1 MLRNNY
7 ILKYNSG
14 NNSSIISKDD
24 SKAEHNDNR
33 KLYLERPLEPAQ
45 IKKIKN
51 QKIFSFVDNIMCNK
65 KINNLLYSTN
75 AKSIASYYIKTK
87 KFLLKQHAPGQISS
101 DNLFRKKTMTLNER
115 IKKEAILEDIKDNIE
130 IYRKNRKRYMTQI
143 VEKDD
148 LFIKSQPK
156 VDKKLKKISSKS
168 VNEIILHGYKR
179 AFDKCLKDS
188 LTKKNFE
195 IIKLNTNDVY
205 GRLYNNY
212 SSTIYSYNTIKNRN
226 KNKNDF
232 YPNKKISRNIRKIHM
247 QESDMNISAPKRT
260 VDYKIKSNISNSG
273 MNQFS
278 STISKRQMR
287 RCCSMISGGP
297 KKIRLKKKINS
308 FKENLRK
315 KFNHKILS
323 FKKNGDKNDLSLF
336 YTMVVGDP
344 FMKKNKILNKNY
356 RDKNNNS
363 SLQIAVKQNSVYLTK
378 YFLDK
383 KNKNINSRNNKG
395 QTALHIACSNRNED
409 IINLLVKNG
418 ANTTTKD
425 LYGYKPY
432 DYLNSDKS

>member
-33 KLYLERPLEPAQ
+33 KLYLERPLEPTQ

-168 VNEIILHGYKR
+168 VNEIILQGYKR

-212 SSTIYSYNTIKNRN
+212 SSTIYSYNTIKNNN

-247 QESDMNISAPKRT
+247 SESDMNISAPKRT

-287 RCCSMISGGP
+287 RCCSVISGGP
-297 KKIRLKKKINS
+297 KKIRIKKKINS

>member
-75 AKSIASYYIKTK
+75 AKSIASYYIKEK

-168 VNEIILHGYKR
+168 VNEIILQGYKR

-212 SSTIYSYNTIKNRN
+212 SSTIYSYNTIFNKN

-247 QESDMNISAPKRT
+247 PKSDMNISAPKRT

-278 STISKRQMR
+278 STVSKRQMR

-297 KKIRLKKKINS
+297 KKIRIKKKINS

-363 SLQIAVKQNSVYLTK
+363 SLQIAVKQNSIYLAK

>member
-168 VNEIILHGYKR
+168 VNEIILQGYKR

-195 IIKLNTNDVY
+195 IIKLNTKDVY

-212 SSTIYSYNTIKNRN
+212 SSTIYSYNTIFNKN

-287 RCCSMISGGP
+287 RCCSVISGGP
-297 KKIRLKKKINS
+297 KKIRIKKKINS

-383 KNKNINSRNNKG
+383 KNKNINGRNNKG

>member
-33 KLYLERPLEPAQ
+33 KLYLERPLEPTQ

-75 AKSIASYYIKTK
+75 AKSIASYYIKQK
-87 KFLLKQHAPGQISS
+87 KFLLKQHATGQISS

-168 VNEIILHGYKR
+168 VNEIILQGYKR

-247 QESDMNISAPKRT
+247 PESDMNISAPKRT

-297 KKIRLKKKINS
+297 KKIRIKKKINS

>member
-101 DNLFRKKTMTLNER
+101 DNLFRKKKMTLNER

-168 VNEIILHGYKR
+168 VNEIILQGYKR

-212 SSTIYSYNTIKNRN
+212 SSTIYSYNTIFNKN

-247 QESDMNISAPKRT
+247 SESDMNISAPKRT

-297 KKIRLKKKINS
+297 KKIRIKKKINS

-363 SLQIAVKQNSVYLTK
+363 SLQIAVKQNSMYLAK

>member
-130 IYRKNRKRYMTQI
+130 TYRKNRKRYMTQI

-168 VNEIILHGYKR
+168 VNEIILQGYKR

-212 SSTIYSYNTIKNRN
+212 SSTIYSYNTIFNKN

-247 QESDMNISAPKRT
+247 SESDMNISAPKRT

-297 KKIRLKKKINS
+297 KKIRIKKKINS

>member
-75 AKSIASYYIKTK
+75 AKSIASYYIKQK

-168 VNEIILHGYKR
+168 VNEIILQGYKR

-247 QESDMNISAPKRT
+247 SESDMNISAPKRT

-287 RCCSMISGGP
+287 RCCSVISGGP
-297 KKIRLKKKINS
+297 KKIRIKKKINS

-363 SLQIAVKQNSVYLTK
+363 SLQIAVKQNSVYLAK

>member
-75 AKSIASYYIKTK
+75 AKSIASYYIKEK
-87 KFLLKQHAPGQISS
+87 KFLLKQHAPAQISN

-130 IYRKNRKRYMTQI
+130 TYRKNRKRYITQI

-168 VNEIILHGYKR
+168 VNEIILQGYKR

-247 QESDMNISAPKRT
+247 SESDMNISAPKRS

-278 STISKRQMR
+278 STVSKRQMR

-297 KKIRLKKKINS
+297 KKIRIKKKINS

>member
-75 AKSIASYYIKTK
+75 AKSIASYYIKQK
-87 KFLLKQHAPGQISS
+87 KFLLKQHATGQISS

-168 VNEIILHGYKR
+168 VNEIILQGYKR

-212 SSTIYSYNTIKNRN
+212 SSTIYSYNTILNKN

-247 QESDMNISAPKRT
+247 SESDMNISAPKRT

-287 RCCSMISGGP
+287 RCCSVISGGP
-297 KKIRLKKKINS
+297 KKIRIKKKINS

>member
-45 IKKIKN
+45 IKIIKN

-75 AKSIASYYIKTK
+75 AKSIASYYIKQK
-87 KFLLKQHAPGQISS
+87 KFLLKQHATGQISS

-168 VNEIILHGYKR
+168 VNEIILQGYKR

-212 SSTIYSYNTIKNRN
+212 SSTIYSYNTIFNKN

-247 QESDMNISAPKRT
+247 SESDMNISAPKRT

-287 RCCSMISGGP
+287 RCCSVISGGP
-297 KKIRLKKKINS
+297 KKIRIKKKINS

>member
-75 AKSIASYYIKTK
+75 AKSIASYYIKQK

-148 LFIKSQPK
+148 QFIKSQPK

-168 VNEIILHGYKR
+168 VNEIILQGYKR

-247 QESDMNISAPKRT
+247 SESDMNISAPKRT

-287 RCCSMISGGP
+287 RCCSVISGGP
-297 KKIRLKKKINS
+297 KKIRIKKKINS

>member
-33 KLYLERPLEPAQ
+33 KLYLERPLEPTQ

-75 AKSIASYYIKTK
+75 AKSIASYYIKQK

-101 DNLFRKKTMTLNER
+101 DNLFRKKKMTLNER

-168 VNEIILHGYKR
+168 VNEIILQGYKR

-287 RCCSMISGGP
+287 RCCSVISGGP
-297 KKIRLKKKINS
+297 KKITIKKKINS

-363 SLQIAVKQNSVYLTK
+363 SLQIAVKQNSVYLAK

>member
-51 QKIFSFVDNIMCNK
+51 QKIVSFVDNIMCNK

-75 AKSIASYYIKTK
+75 AKSIASYYIKEK

-130 IYRKNRKRYMTQI
+130 TYRKNRKRYMTQI

-148 LFIKSQPK
+148 QFIKSQPK

-168 VNEIILHGYKR
+168 VNEIILQGYKR

-297 KKIRLKKKINS
+297 KKIRIKKKINS

>member
-75 AKSIASYYIKTK
+75 AKSIASYYIKQK
-87 KFLLKQHAPGQISS
+87 KFLLKQHTPGQISS

-168 VNEIILHGYKR
+168 VNEIILQGYKR

-247 QESDMNISAPKRT
+247 SESDMNISAPKRT

-297 KKIRLKKKINS
+297 KKIGIKKKINS

-409 IINLLVKNG
+409 IIKLLVKNG

>member
-168 VNEIILHGYKR
+168 VNEIILQGYKR

-212 SSTIYSYNTIKNRN
+212 SSTIYSYNTIFNKN

-247 QESDMNISAPKRT
+247 SESDMNISAPKRT

-287 RCCSMISGGP
+287 RCCSVISGGP
-297 KKIRLKKKINS
+297 KKIRIKKKINS

-363 SLQIAVKQNSVYLTK
+363 SLQIAVKQNSVYLAK

>member
-33 KLYLERPLEPAQ
+33 KLYHERPLEPAQ

-75 AKSIASYYIKTK
+75 AKSIASYYIKQK
-87 KFLLKQHAPGQISS
+87 KFLLKQHATGQISS
-101 DNLFRKKTMTLNER
+101 DNLFRKKKMTLNER

-148 LFIKSQPK
+148 QFIKSQPK

-168 VNEIILHGYKR
+168 VNEIILQGYKR

-212 SSTIYSYNTIKNRN
+212 SSTIYSYNTILNKN

-247 QESDMNISAPKRT
+247 PESDMNISAPKRT

-297 KKIRLKKKINS
+297 KKIRIKKKINS

-363 SLQIAVKQNSVYLTK
+363 SLQIAVKQNSIYLAK

>member
-75 AKSIASYYIKTK
+75 AKSIASYYIKQK

-168 VNEIILHGYKR
+168 VNEIILQGYKR

-247 QESDMNISAPKRT
+247 SESDMNISAPKRT

-297 KKIRLKKKINS
+297 KKIRIKKKINS

>member
-51 QKIFSFVDNIMCNK
+51 KKIFSFVDDIMCNK

-75 AKSIASYYIKTK
+75 AKSIASYYIKQK

-168 VNEIILHGYKR
+168 VNEIILQGYKR

-212 SSTIYSYNTIKNRN
+212 SSTIYSYNTIFNKN

-247 QESDMNISAPKRT
+247 PKSDMNISAPKRT

-297 KKIRLKKKINS
+297 KKIRIKKKINS

>member
-75 AKSIASYYIKTK
+75 AKSIASYYIKQK

-130 IYRKNRKRYMTQI
+130 TYRKNRKRYMTQI

-168 VNEIILHGYKR
+168 VNEIILQGYKR

-212 SSTIYSYNTIKNRN
+212 SSTIYSYNTIFNKN

-247 QESDMNISAPKRT
+247 SESDMNISAPKRT

-287 RCCSMISGGP
+287 RCCSVISGGP
-297 KKIRLKKKINS
+297 KKIRIKKKINS

-363 SLQIAVKQNSVYLTK
+363 SLQIAVKQNSIYLAK

>member
-75 AKSIASYYIKTK
+75 AKSIASYYIKQK
-87 KFLLKQHAPGQISS
+87 KFLLKQHATGQISS

-168 VNEIILHGYKR
+168 VNEIILQGYKR

-212 SSTIYSYNTIKNRN
+212 SSTIYSYNTIKN

-232 YPNKKISRNIRKIHM
+232 NPNKKISRNIRKIHM
-247 QESDMNISAPKRT
+247 SESDMNISAPKRT

-287 RCCSMISGGP
+287 RCCSVISGGP
-297 KKIRLKKKINS
+297 KKIRIKKKINS

-363 SLQIAVKQNSVYLTK
+363 SLQIAVKQNSIYLAK

>member
-33 KLYLERPLEPAQ
+33 KLYLERPLEPTQ

-75 AKSIASYYIKTK
+75 AKSIASYYIKQK

-101 DNLFRKKTMTLNER
+101 DNLFRKKAMTLNER

-212 SSTIYSYNTIKNRN
+212 SSTIYSYNTIFN
-226 KNKNDF
+226 KNKNEF

-247 QESDMNISAPKRT
+247 SESDMNISAPKRT

-287 RCCSMISGGP
+287 RCCSVISGGP
-297 KKIRLKKKINS
+297 KKIRIKKKINS

-363 SLQIAVKQNSVYLTK
+363 SLQIAVKQNSIYLAK

>member
-33 KLYLERPLEPAQ
+33 KLYLERPLEPTQ

-75 AKSIASYYIKTK
+75 AKSIASYYIKQK

-168 VNEIILHGYKR
+168 VNEIILQGYKR

-212 SSTIYSYNTIKNRN
+212 SSTIYSYNTILN

-247 QESDMNISAPKRT
+247 SESDMNISAPKRT

-297 KKIRLKKKINS
+297 KKIRIKKKINS